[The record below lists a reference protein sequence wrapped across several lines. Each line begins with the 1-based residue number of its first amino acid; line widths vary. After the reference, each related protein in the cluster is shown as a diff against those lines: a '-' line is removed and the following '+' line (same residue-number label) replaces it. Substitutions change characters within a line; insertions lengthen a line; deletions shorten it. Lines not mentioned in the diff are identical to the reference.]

1 MNFVEN
7 NGKKV
12 AAILC
17 VASAF
22 PVVATIYAKETAP
35 GWHGDKYVNSD
46 KTVAKGWK
54 EIQGKSYYF
63 DEKNGEVKKEKT
75 QEATVSNVS
84 ATVADDIE
92 STVTESTIA
101 AIEEENARI
110 DAAAAEAEAVAAA
123 AVEVPQTTL
132 YVAEAQEVAVPEVQQ
147 VANVEVPVVETPVAP
162 VEEATYVEN
171 TVAPV
176 EQAPEVLEQPVA
188 QPEAQPVVE
197 QAAPAATVDSTA
209 TNSSLNQSI
218 ANAALGLVGVTNG
231 YQCTDVAAMAL
242 QGAGVNAS
250 VMWPAEMISAYT
262 TGVAQ
267 TNPQAGNLIYYAD
280 GGGGMAHIAV
290 YIGDGQAVHGNYNGQ
305 TVVAGSNVYGASAPI
320 YYQVNG

>member
-63 DEKNGEVKKEKT
+63 DEKNGEVKKAKT
-75 QEATVSNVS
+75 KDAVVSNVS
-84 ATVADDIE
+84 ATVADDVE
-92 STVTESTIA
+92 TTVTDSTIA

-110 DAAAAEAEAVAAA
+110 DAQAAAQAEAEAVAAQTS
-123 AVEVPQTTL
+123 EV
-132 YVAEAQEVAVPEVQQ
+132 YVAPTEVAAPEVQQ
-147 VANVEVPVVETPVAP
+147 VANVEVPVAETPVAEENVYVAEVAEQAVP
-162 VEEATYVEN
+162 VETVQVEAV
-171 TVAPV
+171 
-176 EQAPEVLEQPVA
+176 EQPVA
-188 QPEAQPVVE
+188 QEAPVVQE
-197 QAAPAATVDSTA
+197 QAAPVEQVAPAAQPS
-209 TNSSLNQSI
+209 SSLNANI
-218 ANAALGLVGVTNG
+218 ANAAMGLVGVTNG

-242 QGAGVNAS
+242 QQAGISATS
-250 VMWPAEMISAYT
+250 LWPAEMIAAYT

-267 TNPQAGNLIYYAD
+267 ANPQAGNLIYYAD
-280 GGGGMAHIAV
+280 GGTGLAHIAV
-290 YIGDGQAVHGNYNGQ
+290 YVGDGQAVHGNYNGQ
-305 TVVAGSNVYGASAPI
+305 TVVAGAEVYGATSPI